1 MSPASQISSASI
13 PTPPS
18 RPERRSLSLAPCR
31 SNANRLGRYRSGRQ
45 IAPSDLRDLASTGS
59 ISPLCTDPVRRTTMP
74 LSVVFALIALLALDP
89 DIAAAQPLRQATF
102 EVRNEI
108 KIKVPEGAQR
118 LRVWVALPQDNDP
131 AQQVRDLKIE
141 APYAYRTDRDSEG
154 SRVLY
159 LEATDPKDKELTIV
173 ETFGLTRREIRD
185 QVDASKARPL
195 TDADRARFAKYL
207 EANKHVVIDNEIKK
221 LTDEIVGSETNPV
234 LAARKL
240 YDWVLENVEYWVKD
254 PKNKKASP
262 VGSTSYCLTF
272 RTGNCTDFESLW
284 ASLARARG
292 IPTQIVYGSFLKP
305 DLRARDQDQSYHCWA
320 EFYAPGLGWVHHDVA
335 VADLYH
341 GDFPVNADNEQLL
354 RLTVADGVFGKDP
367 AKVNY
372 YFGNLDE
379 RRVVFSRNR
388 DLMMSPRQDGEP
400 VNALPKAYVEVDGK
414 VHPEGTGWVRKLTYR
429 EP

>member
-1 MSPASQISSASI
+1 ML
-13 PTPPS
+13 
-18 RPERRSLSLAPCR
+18 LSL
-31 SNANRLGRYRSGRQ
+31 
-45 IAPSDLRDLASTGS
+45 
-59 ISPLCTDPVRRTTMP
+59 
-74 LSVVFALIALLALDP
+74 VFTLVALLALHADV
-89 DIAAAQPLRQATF
+89 ASAQPLRQATF
-102 EVRNEI
+102 ELRNEI

-118 LRVWVALPQDNDP
+118 LRIWVALPQDNDP

-141 APYAYRTDRDSEG
+141 APYAYRIERDSEG

-159 LEATDPKDKELTIV
+159 LEGVNPKDKEVTIV

-185 QVDASKARPL
+185 QVDATKARPL

-207 EANKHVVIDNEIKK
+207 EANKHVVIDPEIRK
-221 LTDEIVGSETNPV
+221 LADEIVGNEPNPV

-305 DLRARDQDQSYHCWA
+305 DLRGRDQDQSYHCWA
-320 EFYAPGLGWVHHDVA
+320 EFYAPGLGWIHHDVA

-341 GDFPVNADNEQLL
+341 GDFPVNVDNERLL
-354 RLTVADGVFGKDP
+354 RLTVADGVFGNDP

-379 RRVVFSRNR
+379 RRVVWSRNR
-388 DLMMSPRQDGEP
+388 DLMMTPRQDGEP

-414 VHPEGTGWVRKLTYR
+414 VHPEGTGWTRKLTYR

>member
-1 MSPASQISSASI
+1 
-13 PTPPS
+13 
-18 RPERRSLSLAPCR
+18 
-31 SNANRLGRYRSGRQ
+31 
-45 IAPSDLRDLASTGS
+45 
-59 ISPLCTDPVRRTTMP
+59 MP